1 MAEPSAGAG
10 APLHPRY
17 EIPTTVS
24 KEAAAALT
32 AVYQRISQFPLG
44 ASPASAKEWKQKQ
57 AFMEQLFRPM
67 TEAVADAL
75 KIKRT
80 NDVIGGVDVV
90 RLSPPSYKANEQ
102 ELIYM
107 HGGGYVLFSAYSMLT
122 IPALVAAA
130 TGLEVI
136 SIDYTLAP
144 EGNWRSATDQ
154 VVTVWKEQLSAGRR
168 PESVGVFGDSAG
180 GGLAAGSILKMRD
193 LGLPLPGALYL
204 ISPWSDIT
212 DTGDTFTTL
221 ASFDPTLTSESLA
234 SGANA
239 YVALEDRNHPYASP
253 LNGDYSQAFPPT
265 LIQAGTREILLSQAI
280 RHYDVIASG
289 KGACILDIYE
299 GMPHAFQ
306 ALIPHAPETQ
316 RSIARAASFFAKELS
331 I

>member
-1 MAEPSAGAG
+1 MAEPSAGPG
-10 APLHPRY
+10 VPLHPRY
-17 EIPTTVS
+17 EIPTTIS
-24 KEAAAALT
+24 REAAAAL
-32 AVYQRISQFPLG
+32 AGVYQRISQFPLG
-44 ASPASAKEWKQKQ
+44 TSPTSEEEWKQKQ
-57 AFMEQLFRPM
+57 VFMEQLFRPM

-75 KIKRT
+75 KVRRV

-90 RLSPPSYKANEQ
+90 RLRPPSFKGNEQ
-102 ELIYM
+102 QLIYL

-144 EGNWRSATDQ
+144 EGNCHSATDQ
-154 VVTVWKEQLSAGRR
+154 VVAVWKEQMGDGRR
-168 PESVGVFGDSAG
+168 PGSVGMFGDSAG

-204 ISPWSDIT
+204 ISPWSDIA
-212 DTGDTFTTL
+212 DAGDTFRTL

-234 SGANA
+234 SGATA
-239 YVALEDRNHPYASP
+239 YVAPEDQHHPYASP
-253 LNGDYSQAFPPT
+253 LNGDYSQPFPPT

-280 RHYDVIASG
+280 RHYDAIASG
-289 KGACILDIYE
+289 EGTCILDIYE

-316 RSIARAASFFAKELS
+316 RSITRAAAFFAKELS